1 MLFYENAGEYFEE
14 EQKRL
19 IQRQSA
25 NLPDEGRITKLLLP
39 SAELNENDHFPYYSL
54 SHEVDSFE
62 VDYRGIVGERHQ
74 AVTRVSGASLC

>member
-39 SAELNENDHFPYYSL
+39 SAELNLEAL
-54 SHEVDSFE
+54 
-62 VDYRGIVGERHQ
+62 
-74 AVTRVSGASLC
+74 